1 MPVRLVPRSR
11 EAFDEILHGSDGGA
25 FRTVDGR
32 KVVVGLGGRP
42 VHRQGERAC
51 DSPALYI
58 FSLNSAIN
66 SCRRLRAPAVIS
78 ENWMPI
84 PAGVSFPLPVA

>member
-1 MPVRLVPRSR
+1 MRSSTVRTAGLFERWTAGKWS
-11 EAFDEILHGSDGGA
+11 SDLGDVL
-25 FRTVDGR
+25 FIGR
-32 KVVVGLGGRP
+32 
-42 VHRQGERAC
+42 GERAC